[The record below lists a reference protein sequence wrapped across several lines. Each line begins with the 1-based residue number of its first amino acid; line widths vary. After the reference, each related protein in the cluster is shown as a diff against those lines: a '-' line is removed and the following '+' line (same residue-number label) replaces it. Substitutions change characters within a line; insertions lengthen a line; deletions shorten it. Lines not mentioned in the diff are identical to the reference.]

1 MAENNNDANAASR
14 DDDTTIPRVKLSE
27 IGYPGLKI
35 FAYRVIEER
44 AQKLRYP
51 EFYDVVDEMM
61 KDDIIAT
68 GLRFFNMMVGRA
80 KWVVKT
86 DADASETTKQR
97 AKYLRQMMNDM
108 EHSWD
113 SFIHEVMTY
122 VPYGFAVMEK
132 VYRKRLKRNGS
143 KYNDGLVGWKAF
155 PPRNQYTITYWIF
168 SDDRR
173 DLLKIRQ
180 STLNLA
186 NQYNAT
192 PFNGVSY
199 VEIPREKFMLF
210 SADTRLNNPLGN
222 SPLKAVYLTWQYRK
236 MIVEQEQ
243 IGVARDLGG
252 IPKFRVPSRI
262 MSSSASEAEKEQYE
276 AIKRMARNLHVNQQ
290 AGIVLPSDADETGR
304 QPYYDFELVSS
315 SGGKNYDTNQI
326 IQRLNNQ
333 ILTALFADVLTMGQ
347 TSSGS
352 FNLADSKLSLVEI
365 ALRHRLNEIKD
376 VLNHDLIKQ
385 TFELNGWDISE
396 LPYFDYE
403 MPDNTSLEEFSKAVQ
418 RIAATSSIEKDREFF
433 NVVRQKLGMSPLAE
447 DEPVHWD
454 EVVVD
459 MASRSGDGMVE
470 GLNSGTGGKTGSEG
484 NSSDMNSDNTA

>member
-1 MAENNNDANAASR
+1 M
-14 DDDTTIPRVKLSE
+14 
-27 IGYPGLKI
+27 
-35 FAYRVIEER
+35 
-44 AQKLRYP
+44 
-51 EFYDVVDEMM
+51 
-61 KDDIIAT
+61 
-68 GLRFFNMMVGRA
+68 
-80 KWVVKT
+80 
-86 DADASETTKQR
+86 
-97 AKYLRQMMNDM
+97 
-108 EHSWD
+108 
-113 SFIHEVMTY
+113 
-122 VPYGFAVMEK
+122 
-132 VYRKRLKRNGS
+132 
-143 KYNDGLVGWKAF
+143 
-155 PPRNQYTITYWIF
+155 
-168 SDDRR
+168 
-173 DLLKIRQ
+173 
-180 STLNLA
+180 
-186 NQYNAT
+186 
-192 PFNGVSY
+192 
-199 VEIPREKFMLF
+199 
-210 SADTRLNNPLGN
+210 
-222 SPLKAVYLTWQYRK
+222 
-236 MIVEQEQ
+236 
-243 IGVARDLGG
+243 DLGG
-252 IPKFRVPSRI
+252 IPKFRVPARI
-262 MSSSASEAEKEQYE
+262 MSASASEAEKEQYE

-459 MASRSGDGMVE
+459 MASRSGDGMTE